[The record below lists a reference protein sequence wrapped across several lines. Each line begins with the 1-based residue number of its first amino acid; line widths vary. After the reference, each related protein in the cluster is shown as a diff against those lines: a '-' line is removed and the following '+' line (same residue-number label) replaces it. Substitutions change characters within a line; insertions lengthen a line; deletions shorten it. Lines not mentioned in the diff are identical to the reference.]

1 MHLTSRLFNPF
12 ARLGPTRLGPVVPP
26 ASTLNERNFMN
37 IRAILCAATLAI
49 LTTTTQSAVAQQG
62 VKIGR
67 LRCNVSGG
75 LGLIITST
83 KEMACTFTS
92 ARGFREHYY
101 GTIRKFGLDIGETD
115 RGVLAGPFLPHPSD
129 PSRALAGEYAG
140 VDASATIGV
149 GLGANALVGG
159 FGRSI
164 ALQPL
169 SVQAQTGLALAARR
183 GADPSPR
190 TLKRQNP
197 KARSLSRASKLG
209 RVIPAQ
215 NLLGA
220 ASQSKLKGRRGGGRP
235 RHISSIIAIMRA
247 RGESSMADR
256 GSTLKIFAHLSR
268 LSLWPLLLPPPP
280 HVRSTK
286 SLSQRTGL
294 PRPNMAA
301 SIRPGPTELNEKY
314 GSM

>member
-1 MHLTSRLFNPF
+1 VFNPQ
-12 ARLGPTRLGPVVPP
+12 RKG
-26 ASTLNERNFMN
+26 NFMN

-115 RGVLAGPFLPHPSD
+115 RGVLAWAVFAPSVGPKPG
-129 PSRALAGEYAG
+129 ALAGEYAG

-169 SVQAQTGLALAARR
+169 SVQAQTGLALAGGVAEL
-183 GADPSPR
+183 
-190 TLKRQNP
+190 TL
-197 KARSLSRASKLG
+197 
-209 RVIPAQ
+209 
-215 NLLGA
+215 
-220 ASQSKLKGRRGGGRP
+220 
-235 RHISSIIAIMRA
+235 
-247 RGESSMADR
+247 
-256 GSTLKIFAHLSR
+256 
-268 LSLWPLLLPPPP
+268 
-280 HVRSTK
+280 
-286 SLSQRTGL
+286 
-294 PRPNMAA
+294 
-301 SIRPGPTELNEKY
+301 RPGP
-314 GSM
+314 